1 MHGGSGSFQW
11 KHAGTMAEAY
21 DYIHL
26 FLSRMKENVLIL
38 CTATKYIE
46 YKLLHTLV
54 ILPIVYVLELN
65 ILLIFYSDCIP
76 KCEMI

>member
-1 MHGGSGSFQW
+1 MHGGSGSFHW
-11 KHAGTMAEAY
+11 KHAGTMAKAH

-46 YKLLHTLV
+46 YKLLNTHLSDTSNC
-54 ILPIVYVLELN
+54 ICSRAKYIAS
-65 ILLIFYSDCIP
+65 ILL
-76 KCEMI
+76 